1 MKIKAVLF
9 DFGGTLIKTVEV
21 PEIFKRILTT
31 YGVKVNSNQILKAHR
46 ANEKEFD
53 VDVGQIELGENFWS
67 KWNLKILER
76 LGIEENAEFLAKKID
91 ELWWDYADLELYPD
105 VIDTLT
111 QLKAKKIK
119 TGIVTNGL
127 KKDYEQILRRLN
139 AMNYFDVLIGVDACK
154 RAKPDKQI
162 FIYAVKKLQVK
173 PEETIFV
180 GDSVKHDYD
189 GAKKAGLKPL
199 LIDRE
204 GKNSEKIQK
213 TRSLSEVLSYL

>member
-1 MKIKAVLF
+1 MKF
-9 DFGGTLIKTVEV
+9 Q
-21 PEIFKRILTT
+21 IFKRILTR

-76 LGIEENAEFLAKKID
+76 LGIKENVEFLAKKID

-111 QLKAKKIK
+111 QLKTKKIK

-139 AMNYFDVLIGVDACK
+139 AMNYFDVLIGVDTCK

-180 GDSVKHDYD
+180 GDSVEHDYD
-189 GAKKAGLKPL
+189 GAKKAGLNPL